1 MLQACPGREELQ
13 AVTKVSE
20 RAVAAYEVLT
30 WHLHRQQEKIEQL
43 KEAIRVRGGCRMLSD
58 GDKCDC
64 GLCTRDNEIERLQE
78 RVAQHEAGMDSAGL
92 PGVQACEAL
101 TAECLQYDA
110 EIEHLRD
117 VVAAVAFLQSH
128 VTQNAGGGR
137 QPFAYVWQS
146 IWEEFERRLD
156 Q

>member
-64 GLCTRDNEIERLQE
+64 GLCTRDNEIEQLQQDKADLLEQLKDARKEISLLRDKGIIRELEQELEPLRRLRDAIVE
-78 RVAQHEAGMDSAGL
+78 VILNSPVSTVTALSAEEMAQW
-92 PGVQACEAL
+92 AL
-101 TAECLQYDA
+101 TA
-110 EIEHLRD
+110 
-117 VVAAVAFLQSH
+117 AVESS
-128 VTQNAGGGR
+128 N
-137 QPFAYVWQS
+137 P
-146 IWEEFERRLD
+146 
-156 Q
+156 